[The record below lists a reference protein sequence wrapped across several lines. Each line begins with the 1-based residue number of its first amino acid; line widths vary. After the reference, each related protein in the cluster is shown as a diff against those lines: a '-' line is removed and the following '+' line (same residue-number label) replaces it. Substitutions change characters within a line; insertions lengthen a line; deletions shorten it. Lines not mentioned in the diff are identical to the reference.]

1 MNIIFYY
8 WSRMNCHIG
17 MWQVFMSMHY
27 VSNYLLNIHKVTL
40 VAVLELVLWK
50 YSIIYALLWMDREFY
65 LEILSQ
71 SRKHEKLL
79 TVWLDWVELNCIFSW
94 IYFYNFFYKPEQI
107 YKIILQGSSCFN
119 WVYNLHIFYGALILV
134 PRYVHVLNIL
144 TCTCRGMCA
153 YYQAGGC

>member
-1 MNIIFYY
+1 MNACCYYILIIVFPNEQ
-8 WSRMNCHIG
+8 SFRQRPTRQRMICDSDKIVEELIKREVWATNR
-17 MWQVFMSMHY
+17 Q
-27 VSNYLLNIHKVTL
+27 TDRL
-40 VAVLELVLWK
+40 VKCRLQQDIVVA
-50 YSIIYALLWMDREFY
+50 SIRG
-65 LEILSQ
+65 
-71 SRKHEKLL
+71 R
-79 TVWLDWVELNCIFSW
+79 
-94 IYFYNFFYKPEQI
+94 FYNFFYKPEQI